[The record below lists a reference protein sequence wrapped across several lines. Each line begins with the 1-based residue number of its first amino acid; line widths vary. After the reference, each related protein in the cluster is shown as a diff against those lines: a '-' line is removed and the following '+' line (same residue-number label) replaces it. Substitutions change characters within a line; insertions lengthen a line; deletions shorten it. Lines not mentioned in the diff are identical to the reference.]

1 MNKEKII
8 KEIEECFDDLKR
20 ACESEIGGAEIIPL
34 FRDYTDEIIKV
45 IQEQKE

>member
-1 MNKEKII
+1 MNKENLI
-8 KEIEECFDDLKR
+8 KGIEECFDDIKKTLTE
-20 ACESEIGGAEIIPL
+20 CSAEELLPL